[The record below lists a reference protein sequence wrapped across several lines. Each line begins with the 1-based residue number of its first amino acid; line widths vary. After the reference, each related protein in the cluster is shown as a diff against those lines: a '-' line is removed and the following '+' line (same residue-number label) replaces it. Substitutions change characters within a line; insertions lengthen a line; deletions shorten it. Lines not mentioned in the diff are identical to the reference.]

1 MKHRLTIGM
10 LIAALFLFV
19 QIDRAAA
26 QVTVTIRDKSLTE
39 ALTAIENESGYSF
52 FYSSPAPAATWA

>member
-19 QIDRAAA
+19 QMEHAAA

-39 ALTAIENESGYSF
+39 ALTAIENESG
-52 FYSSPAPAATWA
+52 